1 MMPAEILEKMQAVM
15 DAAEVTAP
23 AGKTFP
29 YVGLTSGDL
38 ASGVL
43 VDGPEDCLR
52 RVLDIILAGY
62 RAGLVESNS
71 MIGET

>member
-15 DAAEVTAP
+15 DAAEATAP

-43 VDGPEDCLR
+43 ADGHEDCLGR
-52 RVLDIILAGY
+52 ALDIILAGY
-62 RAGLVESNS
+62 RAGIVESNS
-71 MIGET
+71 LIGEI

>member
-15 DAAEVTAP
+15 DAADVTAP
-23 AGKTFP
+23 TGKIFP

-43 VDGPEDCLR
+43 VDGPENCLR
-52 RVLDIILAGY
+52 RALDIILARY
-62 RAGLVESNS
+62 RAGLVESTS